1 MAAVSRTLFAT
12 RFDFRAPDSTPRDR
26 QALFA
31 RALEQVEYAEST
43 GHDVVMLS
51 EHHGSKD
58 GYLPSPLPVAAA
70 FAART
75 RTIPITVSALI
86 VNLYDPVRLA
96 EDIAVIDLLSG
107 GRVSYVFALGYRTEE
122 YALYRRP
129 WTSRGQDTEN
139 ALELVLEA
147 LRTQRVD
154 RAGRVGVVTPAPLS
168 RPHPIA
174 YYGGGTPTAARR
186 AARLGLNFQPQ
197 IADEALRD
205 LYRAECERLG
215 RRPGHVMMP
224 PPGPATVFC
233 AADPDEFWAR
243 YGDHLLADA
252 RGYAAWHQS
261 GTALSHVFDRS
272 TTTEELR
279 AAGTYLVDTPDG
291 LIRRCREGIL
301 PVVTTHPLCAGMPED
316 PSWESMR
323 LLGEKVVPA
332 LREDRK
338 VITENRSAG

>member
-1 MAAVSRTLFAT
+1 MTRPLFAT
-12 RFDFRAPDSTPRDR
+12 RFDFRAPGAAPRER
-26 QALFA
+26 HAMFA
-31 RALEQVEYAEST
+31 RALDLVEYAESS
-43 GHDVVMLS
+43 GHDAVMVS
-51 EHHGSKD
+51 EHHGSED

-96 EDIAVIDLLSG
+96 EDIAVVDLLSG
-107 GRVSYVFALGYRTEE
+107 GRVSYVFALGYRPEE

-129 WTSRGQDTEN
+129 WTSRGQDTEA
-139 ALELVLEA
+139 ALELVLDA

-154 RAGRVGVVTPAPLS
+154 RAGRVGAVTPAPMS
-168 RPHPIA
+168 RPHPFA

-197 IADEALRD
+197 IADESLRD

-233 AADPDEFWAR
+233 AADPDAFWAR
-243 YGDHLLADA
+243 YGHHLLADA
-252 RGYAAWHQS
+252 RGYAAWQQS
-261 GTALSHVFDRS
+261 GTVSSHVFDGS

-291 LIRRCREGIL
+291 LVRRCRQGSL
-301 PVVTTHPLCAGMPED
+301 PVITAHPLCAGMPEE
-316 PSWESMR
+316 PSWDSMR
-323 LLGEKVVPA
+323 LLGEVVVPA
-332 LREDRK
+332 LREDREA
-338 VITENRSAG
+338 IAENRSAG